1 VASLDIPSRY
11 PSGSRTAS
19 RRPSARTGRA
29 SGAIGGAGTAPTP
42 RRELLVDR
50 RRLRAD
56 LLPAA
61 TPPKEGR
68 KMNTTTVRPSVRT
81 TGMNAT
87 LRWGLAAIAVGMILG
102 ALLAP

>member
-1 VASLDIPSRY
+1 A
-11 PSGSRTAS
+11 
-19 RRPSARTGRA
+19 
-29 SGAIGGAGTAPTP
+29 
-42 RRELLVDR
+42 
-50 RRLRAD
+50 RLRDQGGHRVGGSAD
-56 LLPAA
+56 SPEAA
-61 TPPKEGR
+61 APLEEGR